1 MKSVNDIIAA
11 PLKHFRARVATGVD
25 RVDRTGGRFGF
36 GVVRG
41 VSIITRGEALG
52 HQMWVD
58 AAFLQATADS
68 INARTEGLKAR
79 FTHPGMSS
87 DGLGSYLGKVD
98 NARVDEN
105 KVVADLNFAEASTKT
120 PDGNLADYVMTLA
133 ETSPEDFGVSIVF
146 DVNEDAMQALTA
158 ENTSNGRFVS
168 PDEDNKNN
176 YPHARMSSLRA
187 ADVVDS
193 PAANPD
199 GLFRR
204 GQEVADEAD
213 RMLEYALGLSAD
225 VPQLALFDA
234 DPQRVAAAVQRFLSR
249 HNLKVERVQPMPESQ
264 APADPQPT
272 REDFAAECKR
282 FIASFGAKGGE
293 WFADGKTYAECQ
305 DLLIAELRAQL
316 AAKDA
321 QVTELQ
327 GKLAAIDLGETKPVN
342 FGSHE
347 DTQKQQAASLRGG
360 MLGRININGRSHA
373 TSN

>member
-11 PLKHFRARVATGVD
+11 PLKHFRARVATGID

-58 AAFLQATADS
+58 ATFLQATADS

-98 NARVDEN
+98 NARVDGN

-213 RMLEYALGLSAD
+213 RMLEFALGLSAD

-293 WFADGKTYAECQ
+293 WFADGKTYTECQ

-360 MLGRININGRSHA
+360 MLGRININGRAHA

>member
-11 PLKHFRARVATGVD
+11 PLKHFRARVATGID

-98 NARVDEN
+98 AARVDGN

-213 RMLEYALGLSAD
+213 RMLEFALGLSSD

-293 WFADGKTYAECQ
+293 WFADGKTYTECQ

-360 MLGRININGRSHA
+360 MLGRININGRAHA

>member
-11 PLKHFRARVATGVD
+11 PLKHFRARVATGID

-68 INARTEGLKAR
+68 INARSEGLKAR

-98 NARVDEN
+98 NARVDGN

-213 RMLEYALGLSAD
+213 RMLEYALGLSSD

>member
-1 MKSVNDIIAA
+1 
-11 PLKHFRARVATGVD
+11 
-25 RVDRTGGRFGF
+25 
-36 GVVRG
+36 
-41 VSIITRGEALG
+41 
-52 HQMWVD
+52 
-58 AAFLQATADS
+58 
-68 INARTEGLKAR
+68 
-79 FTHPGMSS
+79 MSS

-98 NARVDEN
+98 NARVDGD
-105 KVVADLNFAEASTKT
+105 KVIADLNFAEAATKT

-176 YPHARMSSLRA
+176 YPHARMSALRA

-213 RMLEYALGLSAD
+213 RMLEFALGLSSD

-249 HNLKVERVQPMPESQ
+249 HNLKVERVTPMPETQ

-293 WFADGKTYAECQ
+293 WFADGKTYGECQ
-305 DLLIAELRAQL
+305 DLLIGELRQQLSDRDATIAELS
-316 AAKDA
+316 
-321 QVTELQ
+321 
-327 GKLAAIDLGETKPVN
+327 GKLSAIDLGEAKPVT

>member
-1 MKSVNDIIAA
+1 MKDVNDIIAA
-11 PLKHFRARVATGVD
+11 PLKHFRARVATGID

-41 VSIITRGEALG
+41 VSVITRGEALG

-58 AAFLQATADS
+58 ASFLQATADA
-68 INARTEGLKAR
+68 INARNEGLKAR

-98 NARVDEN
+98 NARVDGD
-105 KVVADLNFAEASTKT
+105 KVIADLNFAEAATKT

-158 ENTSNGRFVS
+158 ENTSNGRFIS

-176 YPHARMSSLRA
+176 YPHARMSALRA

-213 RMLEYALGLSAD
+213 RMLEYALGLSSD

-249 HNLKVERVQPMPESQ
+249 HNLKVERVQPMPETQ

-293 WFADGKTYAECQ
+293 WFADGKTYGECQ
-305 DLLIAELRAQL
+305 DLLIGELRQQLSDRDATIAELS
-316 AAKDA
+316 
-321 QVTELQ
+321 
-327 GKLAAIDLGETKPVN
+327 GKLSAIDLGEAKPVN

-347 DTQKQQAASLRGG
+347 DTQKRQAASLRGG

>member
-1 MKSVNDIIAA
+1 MKNANDIIAA
-11 PLKHFRARVATGVD
+11 PLKHFRARVATGID

-68 INARTEGLKAR
+68 INARSEGLKAR

-98 NARVDEN
+98 SARVDGN

-146 DVNEDAMQALTA
+146 DVNEDAMEALTA
-158 ENTSNGRFVS
+158 ENTSNGRFIS

-176 YPHARMSSLRA
+176 YTHARMSSLRA

-213 RMLEYALGLSAD
+213 RMLEFALGLSAD

-293 WFADGKTYAECQ
+293 WFADGKTYIECQ

-360 MLGRININGRSHA
+360 MLGRININGRAHA

>member
-11 PLKHFRARVATGVD
+11 PLKHFRARVATGID

-98 NARVDEN
+98 AARVDGN

-213 RMLEYALGLSAD
+213 RMLEFALGLSSD

-234 DPQRVAAAVQRFLSR
+234 DPQRVAAAVQRFLNR

-293 WFADGKTYAECQ
+293 WFADGKTYTECQ
-305 DLLIAELRAQL
+305 DLLIGELRAQL

-360 MLGRININGRSHA
+360 MLGRININGRAHA

>member
-1 MKSVNDIIAA
+1 VKNANDIIAA
-11 PLKHFRARVATGVD
+11 PLKHFRARVATGID
-25 RVDRTGGRFGF
+25 RVDRTGGRYGF

-68 INARTEGLKAR
+68 INARSEGLKAR

-98 NARVDEN
+98 NARVDGN

-158 ENTSNGRFVS
+158 ENTSNGRFIS

-213 RMLEYALGLSAD
+213 RMLEFALGLSSD

-249 HNLKVERVQPMPESQ
+249 HNLKV

-293 WFADGKTYAECQ
+293 WFADGKTYTECQ

>member
-1 MKSVNDIIAA
+1 MKNANDIIAA
-11 PLKHFRARVATGVD
+11 PLKHFRARVATGID

-68 INARTEGLKAR
+68 INARSEGLKAR

-98 NARVDEN
+98 SARVDGN

-146 DVNEDAMQALTA
+146 DVN
-158 ENTSNGRFVS
+158 
-168 PDEDNKNN
+168 DNKNN

-213 RMLEYALGLSAD
+213 RMLEFALGLSSD

-293 WFADGKTYAECQ
+293 WFADGKTYTECQ